1 MSLQSLADALIREA
15 STLIASVAT
24 REGSRM
30 PLSRVPDRLFHGL
43 ASELHSMQVRRR
55 VAADMFGMVPRAYLR
70 KVRRAE
76 DSVTDHGYSL
86 WQAVYEFIAGTQGVE
101 LSALVKR
108 FRRDDEG
115 VLRGVLSD
123 LRESS
128 LVSAEGRGPSTLYRA
143 TTGSELGARLATR
156 RDGSDEL
163 VWAVIYREGPLYR
176 ETLQQAVGLGDVE
189 LDAILLRL
197 KEDGRI
203 YERPKRDR
211 VLLSS
216 ASSVPDHE
224 ARESW
229 EAAFFEHFH
238 AAVRTLSTLLSR
250 PEAENTAIGT
260 ITFNLWA
267 GHPLA
272 AEVEHLLTRMRADAN
287 ALRAQIDAINAG
299 HPAPARFERVM
310 LYVGMCE
317 DRPRI
322 IESPSTAAP
331 DGLDDL
337 DLEQGDDLQPAGQR
351 PLAAAIPLD
360 DR

>member
-24 REGSRM
+24 RDGSRM

-43 ASELHSMQVRRR
+43 ACELHSMQVRRR

-101 LSALVKR
+101 LAALAKR

-123 LRESS
+123 LRESG
-128 LVSAEGRGPSTLYRA
+128 LVTASGRGPSTEYRA
-143 TTGSELGARLATR
+143 TTGRELGARLATR

-176 ETLQQAVGLGDVE
+176 ETLQQAVGLGDAE
-189 LDAILLRL
+189 LDAIVLRL

-203 YERPKRDR
+203 YERPKRER
-211 VLLSS
+211 VLLCST
-216 ASSVPDHE
+216 SSVPDHE
-224 ARESW
+224 APESW

-238 AAVRTLSTLLSR
+238 AAVRTLATLLSR
-250 PEAENTAIGT
+250 PEAENTAFGT
-260 ITFNLWA
+260 FTFNLWP

-272 AEVEHLLTRMRADAN
+272 DDVERLMVRMRADA
-287 ALRAQIDAINAG
+287 AQLRSRIDAVNASSS
-299 HPAPARFERVM
+299 PPRFERVM
-310 LYVGMCE
+310 LYLGMCE
-317 DRPRI
+317 DRPRV
-322 IESPSTAAP
+322 IESPSTASP
-331 DGLDDL
+331 EGLEDL
-337 DLEQGDDLQPAGQR
+337 DLDQGDDLQVSGPSAERGSY
-351 PLAAAIPLD
+351 PP
-360 DR
+360 

>member
-1 MSLQSLADALIREA
+1 
-15 STLIASVAT
+15 
-24 REGSRM
+24 M

-43 ASELHSMQVRRR
+43 ACELHSMQVRRR

-101 LSALVKR
+101 LSALAHR

-123 LRESS
+123 LRESG
-128 LVSAEGRGPSTLYRA
+128 LVSTRGRGPATEYHA
-143 TTGSELGARLATR
+143 TTGQELGARLLTR

-197 KEDGRI
+197 KEEGRI

-211 VLLSS
+211 VLLCST
-216 ASSVPDHE
+216 SSVPDHE
-224 ARESW
+224 APESW
-229 EAAFFEHFH
+229 EASFFEHFH

-250 PEAENTAIGT
+250 PEAENTGIGT
-260 ITFNLWA
+260 FTFQLWQ

-272 AEVEHLLTRMRADAN
+272 HEVEALLARTRTEAN
-287 ALRAQIDAINAG
+287 TLRARIDAVNAEAS
-299 HPAPARFERVM
+299 PRRYERVM
-310 LYVGMCE
+310 LYLGMCE
-317 DRPRI
+317 DRPRV
-322 IESPSTAAP
+322 IESPSTASP
-331 DGLDDL
+331 EGLEDL
-337 DLEQGDDLQPAGQR
+337 DREPIDELE
-351 PLAAAIPLD
+351 
-360 DR
+360 